1 MASLDSAEKNAAFA
15 EALGA
20 NFTLLS
26 DPSGETARAYGVLGL
41 TRFFAKRWTFYIDL
55 DGTVRKID
63 KSVDPAHHGE
73 EIARTLAELEFQ
85 TPVDAAGP

>member
-1 MASLDSAEKNAAFA
+1 MVSLDSAEKNAAFA

-26 DPSGETARAYGVLGL
+26 DPSGEAARAYGVIGL
-41 TRFFAKRWTFYIDL
+41 SRFFAKRWTFYIDL

-63 KSVDPAHHGE
+63 KSVDPAQHGE
-73 EIARTLAELEFQ
+73 EIARTLTELEFQ
-85 TPVDAAGP
+85 KSDPTASP